1 MIKHVGRHNNKKV
14 VILYRTVPDDEHMC
28 LVTYTETLPRMIHDE
43 LMHCLESPIGQNAK
57 EFSDALFRQ
66 TMADGNNA
74 LHSLHVNGFIKK
86 VPANQV
92 LVTPKQ
98 GSSVRLD
105 ELNDILKQMEQGEEA
120 VRRLADMDSS
130 RGMNKKKTRLPEARE
145 VGAPNN
151 SRANA
156 GVQGNTSA
164 EEYVANTILTDSD
177 IAISRLAQA
186 KTFKQQAEQLLAE
199 AKRLEDEA
207 QTLDAGSKKNVTTK
221 TKKTAAKKQAA

>member
-1 MIKHVGRHNNKKV
+1 MIKHVGKHGNKKV

-28 LVTYTETLPRMIHDE
+28 LVTYTETLPRLIHDE
-43 LMHCLESPIGQNAK
+43 VMHCLESPIGQNAK

-74 LHSLHVNGFIKK
+74 LQSLHVNGFIKK

-92 LVTPKQ
+92 LVTPRQ

-120 VRRLADMDSS
+120 VKRLADIDNN
-130 RGMNKKKTRLPEARE
+130 RGMSKKTRVPEARE

-151 SRANA
+151 SRANNQ
-156 GVQGNTSA
+156 VQGNTSA

-177 IAISRLAQA
+177 LAISRLAQA

-207 QTLDAGSKKNVTTK
+207 NKLDAGSKKNVTTK